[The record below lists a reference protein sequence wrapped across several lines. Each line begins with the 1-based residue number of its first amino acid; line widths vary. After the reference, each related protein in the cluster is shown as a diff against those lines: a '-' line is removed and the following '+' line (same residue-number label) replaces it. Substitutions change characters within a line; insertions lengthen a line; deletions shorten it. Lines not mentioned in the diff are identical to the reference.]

1 MSQSEVLDWLKKHPG
16 WHRWKEISDGSGSRK
31 VSDALRRLRR
41 WKQVERRT
49 NEMRQ
54 IEYRYKEG

>member
-1 MSQSEVLDWLKKHPG
+1 MSQSEVLDWLLKHPG
-16 WHRWKEISDGSGSRK
+16 WHHWKEISDGLASPK

-49 NEMRQ
+49 NDKRE
-54 IEYRYKEG
+54 IEYRYREG